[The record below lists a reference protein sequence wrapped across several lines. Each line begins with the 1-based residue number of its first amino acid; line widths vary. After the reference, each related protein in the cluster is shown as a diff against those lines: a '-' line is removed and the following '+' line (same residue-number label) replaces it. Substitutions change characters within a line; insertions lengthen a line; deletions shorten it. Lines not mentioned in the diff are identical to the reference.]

1 VHRCRITL
9 GYVLVNQ
16 QFFGT
21 NIKYGFEKWW
31 GRRCVGWGKM
41 GRGSGGRRGE
51 KADERGGAPVICVK
65 WCGIMRNIWGLI
77 S

>member
-1 VHRCRITL
+1 VDVYINSSS
-9 GYVLVNQ
+9 GP
-16 QFFGT
+16 
-21 NIKYGFEKWW
+21 KYGFEED
-31 GRRCVGWGKM
+31 VGGGGM
-41 GRGSGGRRGE
+41 GEGGGRRGK